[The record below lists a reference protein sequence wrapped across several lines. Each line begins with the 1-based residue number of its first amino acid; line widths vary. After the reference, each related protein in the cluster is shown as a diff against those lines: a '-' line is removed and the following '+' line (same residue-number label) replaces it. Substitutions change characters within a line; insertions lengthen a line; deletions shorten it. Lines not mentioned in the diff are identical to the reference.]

1 MKTAVF
7 NRVEYSILMRTE
19 TGLKYGI
26 QTRQNVSGYSPE
38 EYPNIGIRQA
48 GGWWYIDHIPTGL
61 KVSTFGCKSRK
72 AALESYIQDYHSKVN
87 EVETK
92 RQDFLKKAVETFQ
105 KSPLEEEAAAW
116 ETVNYCTVRNHRFD
130 KVTEAARRAGLI
142 IRNADKITYQDGGNV
157 NISGPSEKL
166 EAVKA
171 IIAEYEKRDLARAA
185 EEAAAKEAAERPETI
200 SESEAEPEAVQ
211 DAAPEAEENTFVMKE
226 ICFDLRNGGKNEKRV
241 IYSQTGDRLAELPEA
256 REAVQQD
263 AAPAEPEATAERPE
277 TISEDLPALA
287 PVVAL
292 LAPVPAP
299 AADADRKAAPRRQ
312 APPKPARGPG
322 KPLDFSGQ
330 TIAGDGWQI
339 VFDAALQ
346 RTRVIIQESDRAKL
360 APLAEAAGFYY
371 SVNTDSWHK
380 KLTHKAHRAALAL
393 ADAFRAAVAAA

>member
-200 SESEAEPEAVQ
+200 SKSDEGPRPFRGQVVSFTGKLSSMTRAEAIAAV
-211 DAAPEAEENTFVMKE
+211 
-226 ICFDLRNGGKNEKRV
+226 
-241 IYSQTGDRLAELPEA
+241 
-256 REAVQQD
+256 
-263 AAPAEPEATAERPE
+263 
-277 TISEDLPALA
+277 
-287 PVVAL
+287 
-292 LAPVPAP
+292 
-299 AADADRKAAPRRQ
+299 KAAGGL
-312 APPKPARGPG
+312 AYKDMPAGTTLLVVGSNPG
-322 KPLDFSGQ
+322 QKKQDLYDKWIGQ
-330 TIAGDGWQI
+330 VKKIT
-339 VFDAALQ
+339 
-346 RTRVIIQESDRAKL
+346 
-360 APLAEAAGFYY
+360 EAQFMAMLEG
-371 SVNTDSWHK
+371 V
-380 KLTHKAHRAALAL
+380 
-393 ADAFRAAVAAA
+393 